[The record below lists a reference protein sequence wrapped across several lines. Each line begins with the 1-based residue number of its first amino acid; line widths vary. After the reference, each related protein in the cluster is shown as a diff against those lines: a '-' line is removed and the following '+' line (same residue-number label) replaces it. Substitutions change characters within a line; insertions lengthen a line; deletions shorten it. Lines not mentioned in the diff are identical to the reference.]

1 MDVKVKQRLIG
12 ALVLGALAVI
22 FIPMIVIGPETRG
35 AADAVEVPID
45 VPAAPDG
52 DFVTREIPLGPPT
65 PVATPALDGVTAA
78 DPSDP
83 NALATVDA
91 TAGIAP
97 RVDALAGDDP
107 AVPVD
112 AASGLPSPAVAPAP
126 AAPAGPEASAAA
138 PAPVAP
144 APVAA
149 APLPPPTPAPAP
161 APASPPPA
169 PAAVAAGDFS
179 VTAGSFG
186 NRANADALVARLKS
200 SGLPAYT
207 ESAVANGQAATRVKV
222 GPFATRAAAEAAR
235 VRTAAISG
243 SAAVTTGDAAPRSD
257 AAPTSTAAAPRPV
270 SPSPAAT
277 PTPASPAPGGSGF
290 AVQLGAFAS
299 QGDAQ
304 ALVARARAAGFASF
318 EQRVPTANGVL
329 WRVRLGPAADRAAAE
344 RIKSDA
350 ATRLGVSGIVVTHP

>member
-22 FIPMIVIGPETRG
+22 FIPMIVIGPESKG
-35 AADAVEVPID
+35 AADAADVPIS
-45 VPAAPDG
+45 VPDAPDG
-52 DFVTREIPLGPPT
+52 EFVTREIPLGPPA
-65 PVATPALDGVTAA
+65 PEAAAAIDGVTAA
-78 DPSDP
+78 NPADP

-91 TAGIAP
+91 TANVAP
-97 RVDALAGDDP
+97 RVDALEADT
-107 AVPVD
+107 AVAID
-112 AASGLPSPAVAPAP
+112 AATGLPTPAP
-126 AAPAGPEASAAA
+126 AEPASPPDGAEAPIAATPA
-138 PAPVAP
+138 PTPAPVAP
-144 APVAA
+144 PT
-149 APLPPPTPAPAP
+149 TPAPVPTPVP
-161 APASPPPA
+161 APAAEPVA
-169 PAAVAAGDFS
+169 PAAVAAGDYS

-207 ESAVANGQAATRVKV
+207 EAAQANGQPATRVKV
-222 GPFATRAAAEAAR
+222 GPFADRAAAEAAR

-243 SAAVTTGDAAPRSD
+243 SAAVATGDAAPAP
-257 AAPTSTAAAPRPV
+257 AAPSVATAPRPAAEAPRAA
-270 SPSPAAT
+270 PSA
-277 PTPASPAPGGSGF
+277 SGF

-329 WRVRLGPAADRAAAE
+329 WRVRLGPAADRAEAE
-344 RIKSDA
+344 RMKSDA
-350 ATRLGVSGIVVTHP
+350 AGKLGVSGIVVPHP

>member
-22 FIPMIVIGPETRG
+22 FIPMIVIGPESKG
-35 AADAVEVPID
+35 AADAADVPIS
-45 VPAAPDG
+45 VPDAPDG
-52 DFVTREIPLGPPT
+52 EFVTREIPLGPPA
-65 PVATPALDGVTAA
+65 PEAAAAIDGVTAA
-78 DPSDP
+78 NPADP

-91 TAGIAP
+91 TANVAP
-97 RVDALAGDDP
+97 RVDALEADT
-107 AVPVD
+107 AVAID
-112 AASGLPSPAVAPAP
+112 AATGLPTPALAEP
-126 AAPAGPEASAAA
+126 ASAPDGAEAPVAA
-138 PAPVAP
+138 TPTLAPMPAPVAP
-144 APVAA
+144 PTTPTPTPTPV
-149 APLPPPTPAPAP
+149 PAPAAEP
-161 APASPPPA
+161 VA
-169 PAAVAAGDFS
+169 PAAVAAGDYS

-207 ESAVANGQAATRVKV
+207 EAAQANGQPATRVKV

-243 SAAVTTGDAAPRSD
+243 SAAVATGDAAP
-257 AAPTSTAAAPRPV
+257 AAAPVPATPSV
-270 SPSPAAT
+270 ASSPRPAAE
-277 PTPASPAPGGSGF
+277 APRAAPSASGF

-318 EQRVPTANGVL
+318 EQRVPTENGAL
-329 WRVRLGPAADRAAAE
+329 WRVRLGPAADRAEAE
-344 RIKSDA
+344 RMKSDA
-350 ATRLGVSGIVVTHP
+350 AGKLGVSGIVVPHP

>member
-22 FIPMIVIGPETRG
+22 FIPMIVIGPESKG
-35 AADAVEVPID
+35 AADAAEVPIT
-45 VPAAPDG
+45 VPDAPEG
-52 DFVTREIPLGPPT
+52 DFVTREIPLGPPA
-65 PVATPALDGVTAA
+65 ATPTPAVEGVTAA
-78 DPSDP
+78 DPADP

-91 TAGIAP
+91 TANVAP
-97 RVDALAGDDP
+97 RVDALEAET
-107 AVPVD
+107 ATAVD
-112 AASGLPSPAVAPAP
+112 AATGLPTPAPATTTTTTAPAQATPAPAPTVATPAP
-126 AAPAGPEASAAA
+126 AAVTPP

-144 APVAA
+144 PPAPVA
-149 APLPPPTPAPAP
+149 PPPAPV
-161 APASPPPA
+161 A
-169 PAAVAAGDFS
+169 PAAVAAGDYS

-200 SGLPAYT
+200 SGLPAFT
-207 ESAVANGQAATRVKV
+207 EATQVNGQPATRVKV

-243 SAAVTTGDAAPRSD
+243 SAAVATGDATPAP
-257 AAPTSTAAAPRPV
+257 APTSAATAPRASAEAPRATV
-270 SPSPAAT
+270 SA
-277 PTPASPAPGGSGF
+277 SGF

-304 ALVARARAAGFASF
+304 ALVARARAAGFAAF
-318 EQRVPTANGVL
+318 EQRVPTANGAL
-329 WRVRLGPAADRAAAE
+329 WRVRLGPAADRAEAE

-350 ATRLGVSGIVVTHP
+350 AGKLGVSGIVVPHP

>member
-22 FIPMIVIGPETRG
+22 FIPMIVIGPESKG
-35 AADAVEVPID
+35 AADAAEVPIT
-45 VPAAPDG
+45 VPDAPDG
-52 DFVTREIPLGPPT
+52 DFVTREIPLGPPM
-65 PVATPALDGVTAA
+65 ATPTPAVEGVTAA
-78 DPSDP
+78 DPADP

-91 TAGIAP
+91 TANVAP
-97 RVDALAGDDP
+97 RVDALDADV

-112 AASGLPSPAVAPAP
+112 AATGLPAASAVPAP
-126 AAPAGPEASAAA
+126 MVPAGNAAPP
-138 PAPVAP
+138 
-144 APVAA
+144 A
-149 APLPPPTPAPAP
+149 APLPSSPTPEPAPTPPPPAPAP
-161 APASPPPA
+161 E
-169 PAAVAAGDFS
+169 PAAVAAGDYS

-207 ESAVANGQAATRVKV
+207 EATQVNGQPATRVKV

-243 SAAVTTGDAAPRSD
+243 SAAVTTGDAPSAP
-257 AAPTSTAAAPRPV
+257 PGQTAATAPRPV
-270 SPSPAAT
+270 QEAPRAT
-277 PTPASPAPGGSGF
+277 VRASGF

-304 ALVARARAAGFASF
+304 ALVLRAQAAGFTAF
-318 EQRVPTANGVL
+318 DQRVPTANGVL
-329 WRVRLGPAADRAAAE
+329 WRVRLGPTADRAEAE
-344 RIKSDA
+344 RLRSDA
-350 ATRLGVSGIVVTHP
+350 AGKLGVSGIVVPHP